1 MKFKA
6 YAKINLGL
14 HVLGKRADGYH
25 NIETVFRLIDL
36 YDDLEIVQA
45 DEGTHFSCNNPELLN
60 DNTNLCIRA
69 ATLLRDVTGT
79 HMGAEI
85 SLTKRIPIAA
95 GLGGGSTDAAAAL
108 TGLTKLWSL
117 EISVEELQTISAS
130 LGSDVPFFFQ
140 GLSAYATGRGEILEP
155 FNLSI
160 PYSIL
165 IVTPRIRVSTSWAY
179 SQFTS
184 KKKEKRP
191 DLKKLLASSINDSK
205 ALSREL
211 VNDFEEPVFRKHPE
225 IRELKENLL
234 KEGAVFALMSG
245 SGSSVFGFFTQPS
258 MAIDLGM
265 RLSDRYFTSVSGP
278 TFKPEFN

>member
-1 MKFKA
+1 MKFRA

-14 HVLGKRADGYH
+14 HILGKRADGYH

-45 DEGTHFSCNNPELLN
+45 DEGTHFTCNNPELLN
-60 DNTNLCIRA
+60 DNSNLCIRA
-69 ATLLRDVTGT
+69 ANLLRDLTGT

-117 EISVEELQTISAS
+117 EISIEELRTISAT
-130 LGSDVPFFFQ
+130 LGSDVPFFFEGQ
-140 GLSAYATGRGEILEP
+140 SAYATGRGEILDP
-155 FNLSI
+155 FNFDI

-165 IVTPRIRVSTSWAY
+165 VVTPRIRVSTSWAY
-179 SQFTS
+179 SALTPNTKQ
-184 KKKEKRP
+184 KRP
-191 DLKKLLASSINDSK
+191 DLKALLAGSITDGET
-205 ALSREL
+205 LSREL
-211 VNDFEEPVFRKHPE
+211 VNEFEEPVFRKYPE
-225 IRELKENLL
+225 IRELKQTLL

-245 SGSSVFGFFTQPS
+245 SGSSVFGFFREPATS
-258 MAIDLGM
+258 LELGM
-265 RLSDRYFTSVSGP
+265 RLSDRYFTSVSKP
-278 TFKPEFN
+278 SFKPEFN